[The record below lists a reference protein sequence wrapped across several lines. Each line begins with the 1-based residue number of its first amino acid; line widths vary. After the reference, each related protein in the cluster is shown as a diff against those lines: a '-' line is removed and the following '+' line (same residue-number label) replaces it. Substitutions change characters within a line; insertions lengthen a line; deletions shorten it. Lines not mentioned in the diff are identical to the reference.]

1 MNWNDSGFLLSKN
14 KYNENSIIAEIF
26 TENYGKCSGLI
37 FGASSKKIKNYLE
50 IGNKLHINHKYKDEG
65 KIGYFKVEI
74 LKPFTPL
81 YFDNKKK
88 LMCLSSAMN
97 LVKILTA
104 EAQKNSKIFNLID
117 NFFLILE
124 KKNWIKEYIYWELNL
139 LKLVGYDLDL
149 INIVNEEIIN
159 SKIKYF
165 VQSNTEKK
173 FVPNFLVHYNQE
185 DIDESDL
192 LKGLVLVGDYLDKTI
207 LKPNNINYPISRL
220 HFVNILK

>member
-26 TENYGKCSGLI
+26 TENYGKRSGLI

-74 LKPFTPL
+74 LKPHTPL

-97 LVKILTA
+97 LVKILTV

-139 LKLVGYDLDL
+139 LKLIGYDLDL

-185 DIDESDL
+185 EIDESDL

>member
-1 MNWNDSGFLLSKN
+1 MKN
-14 KYNENSIIAEIF
+14 RISAVF
-26 TENYGKCSGLI
+26 S
-37 FGASSKKIKNYLE
+37 
-50 IGNKLHINHKYKDEG
+50 
-65 KIGYFKVEI
+65 
-74 LKPFTPL
+74 
-81 YFDNKKK
+81 DNKKK

-104 EAQKNSKIFNLID
+104 ESQKNSKIFNLID
-117 NFFLILE
+117 NFFLILK

-139 LKLVGYDLDL
+139 LKLIGYDLDL

-173 FVPNFLVHYNQE
+173 FVPYFLVHYNQE

>member
-1 MNWNDSGFLLSKN
+1 M
-14 KYNENSIIAEIF
+14 II
-26 TENYGKCSGLI
+26 
-37 FGASSKKIKNYLE
+37 
-50 IGNKLHINHKYKDEG
+50 
-65 KIGYFKVEI
+65 
-74 LKPFTPL
+74 
-81 YFDNKKK
+81 
-88 LMCLSSAMN
+88 
-97 LVKILTA
+97 
-104 EAQKNSKIFNLID
+104 
-117 NFFLILE
+117 FFLILE

-139 LKLVGYDLDL
+139 LKLIGYDLDL

-185 DIDESDL
+185 DINESDL
-192 LKGLVLVGDYLDKTI
+192 LKGLVLVGDFLDKTI

>member
-26 TENYGKCSGLI
+26 TENYGKRSGLI

-74 LKPFTPL
+74 LKPHTPL

-97 LVKILTA
+97 LVKILTV

-139 LKLVGYDLDL
+139 LKLIGYDLDL

-159 SKIKYF
+159 NKIKYF

-173 FVPNFLVHYNQE
+173 FVPNFLVNYNQK

>member
-1 MNWNDSGFLLSKN
+1 
-14 KYNENSIIAEIF
+14 
-26 TENYGKCSGLI
+26 
-37 FGASSKKIKNYLE
+37 
-50 IGNKLHINHKYKDEG
+50 
-65 KIGYFKVEI
+65 
-74 LKPFTPL
+74 
-81 YFDNKKK
+81 
-88 LMCLSSAMN
+88 MCLSSAMN
-97 LVKILTA
+97 LIKILTA

-139 LKLVGYDLDL
+139 LKLIGYDLDL

-192 LKGLVLVGDYLDKTI
+192 LKGLVLVGDYLNKTI

>member
-1 MNWNDSGFLLSKN
+1 MNWIASGFLLSKN

-74 LKPFTPL
+74 LKPFAPL

-117 NFFLILE
+117 SFFLILE

-139 LKLVGYDLDL
+139 LKLIGYDLDL